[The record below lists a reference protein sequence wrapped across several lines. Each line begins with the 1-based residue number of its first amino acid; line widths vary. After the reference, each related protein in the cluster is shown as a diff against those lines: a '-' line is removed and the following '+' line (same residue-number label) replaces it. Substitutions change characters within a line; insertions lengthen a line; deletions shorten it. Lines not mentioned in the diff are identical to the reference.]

1 MNEYWTDEE
10 LEASVV
16 SYIEMLRKEH
26 NQEPFVKNNYYR
38 DLANKFGRSEK
49 ATQEWASRVLQAR
62 HTCDGWNRTQAW
74 SAK

>member
-49 ATQEWASRVLQAR
+49 ATQE
-62 HTCDGWNRTQAW
+62 
-74 SAK
+74 